1 MPDMTGKTD
10 LHKDSSV
17 TSESSVTP
25 RQTLRISELTFRWDR
40 TQPGIRYPDVT
51 LNSGEHLFLRGPS
64 GSGKST
70 LLSLMGGLIVPDT
83 GRLELLGTDLA
94 GLTSGQRDRFRAD
107 HMGVIFQQFNL
118 VPYLSTLDN
127 VTLPC
132 KLSRK
137 RRARALSSPEAEAK
151 SLLTALGIPQSHWH
165 RRVTTLSV
173 GQQQR
178 VAAARALTGAPE
190 LILADEPTSALDSDN
205 RDRFIELL
213 LGLAAEKHSSV
224 VFVSHD
230 KSLAQRFNHQLAL
243 EVTP

>member
-1 MPDMTGKTD
+1 MPDMNSKTD
-10 LHKDSSV
+10 LHK
-17 TSESSVTP
+17 ESSITP
-25 RQTLRISELTFRWDR
+25 RRALRISELTFRWDR

-70 LLSLMGGLIVPDT
+70 LLSLLGGLIVPDS

-94 GLTSGQRDRFRAD
+94 DLTSGQRDRFRAD

-132 KLSRK
+132 RLSPT

-151 SLLTALGIPQSHWH
+151 SLLTALGIPQNHWY

-190 LILADEPTSALDSDN
+190 LVLADEPTSALDSDN

-213 LGLAAEKHSSV
+213 LGLAAEKHASV

>member
-1 MPDMTGKTD
+1 MPDMTNNTD
-10 LHKDSSV
+10 APERSSA
-17 TSESSVTP
+17 SL
-25 RQTLRISELTFRWDR
+25 RQAIHIRNLAFRWDR
-40 TQPGIRYPDVT
+40 GQPPLQYPDIT
-51 LNSGEHLFLRGPS
+51 LTAGEHLFLRGPS

-70 LLSLMGGLIVPDT
+70 LLSLLGGLIVPDS
-83 GRLELLGTDLA
+83 GVLALLGTDLA
-94 GLTSGQRDRFRAD
+94 SLGSGQRDRFRAD

-118 VPYLSTLDN
+118 VPYLTTVDN
-127 VTLPC
+127 VMLPC
-132 KLSRK
+132 RLSPR
-137 RRARALSSPEAEAK
+137 RRAQALPSPEKEAET
-151 SLLTALGIPQSHWH
+151 LLSALGINKSHWH
-165 RRVTTLSV
+165 RRVTGLSV

-213 LGLAAEKHSSV
+213 LGLAAEKQSSV

-230 KSLAQRFNHQLAL
+230 QSLARRFDQQLAL